1 MLKAYHRLT
10 ILIALLLLVNNL
22 EAQKVGL
29 VLSGGGSKGV
39 SHIGVI
45 RALEEAEIP
54 IDYITGTSM
63 GAIIGGLYAAGY
75 SPDEMEA
82 LLSSR
87 EFEFWSKG
95 QLDPRYSY
103 YFKTS
108 NPTASWL
115 DFKFKVDSSIKPYI
129 PTNLISPVMMD
140 FGFVELFSAASAV
153 ANYDFD
159 SLMVPF
165 RCVAS
170 DIFKAQAVILEKGDL
185 GQAIRASMTYP
196 FYFKPIRIDSV
207 LLFDGGMYNNF
218 PSDVMFEHFNPD
230 IIIGSQASAN
240 ATEPHPDN
248 VKSQLENMLMMKTDF
263 NVLCEGSV
271 LIKHDLPKLN
281 VVDFSHS
288 EAIIDSGYLNTVKMI
303 PEIRKFLT
311 IHRTKHQVDSIRNN
325 FNASKPELNIGS
337 IKINGLRKSQYHY
350 MNNLLNQGAFALN
363 GNKLNS
369 SGLTLAMVKPQY
381 FKFIAEGKI
390 SEIHPALVYDTAK
403 NDFQLSIDIDRQ
415 NQLVSQIGGAVTST
429 SVNEFF
435 LQFQYF
441 LLTSKSF
448 QFTANSY
455 FGRFYNSAL
464 VETRIDFPKHSPYF
478 LSGGFVFNKFNHFKT
493 TTYFYADNDPF
504 FLIEQEQFGY
514 LQLGFPY
521 KNDGKLLLDF
531 SFGNTAD
538 KYYQTNTYTSEDRL
552 DRTSFRFIAP
562 GIVFEINSLN
572 YKEYPTNGVNFRAEG
587 YLISGTEK
595 FFPGTTSTD
604 VRILRIPHTWLQ
616 VGIMYENYFG
626 KVGKAKFGVYSKAF
640 YSTQAFFT
648 NHTAS
653 VLSAAAFQPVPES
666 IIRFMPAYRA
676 SKYFA
681 LGSKNILSL
690 TKNLDFRLEGY
701 MLLRMDVPTKD
712 WLLGKTR
719 AASFIYFDPMA
730 SSGLVYRTPIGP
742 VSIEINYFNGEE
754 NPVSFF
760 FKLGYLIFNRR
771 PF

>member
-1 MLKAYHRLT
+1 MIKPYHRL
-10 ILIALLLLVNNL
+10 LIVLMLLLISIFV

-103 YFKTS
+103 YFKAPTQ
-108 NPTASWL
+108 TASWL
-115 DFKFKVDSSIKPYI
+115 DFKFKVDSAIRPYI

-153 ANYDFD
+153 AEYDFD

-170 DIFKAQAVILEKGDL
+170 DIFKAQAVILERGDL

-218 PSDVMFEHFNPD
+218 PSDVMIEHFNPD
-230 IIIGSQASAN
+230 IIIGSQASTN
-240 ATEPHPDN
+240 ASEPHPDN

-263 NVLCEGSV
+263 DVICESSV
-271 LIKHDLPKLN
+271 LIKHNLPKLN
-281 VVDFSHS
+281 VVDFTHS
-288 EAIIDSGYLNTVKMI
+288 KAIIDSGYLNTVRMI

-311 IHRTKHQVDSIRNN
+311 IHRAKQEIDSIRRR
-325 FNASKPELNIGS
+325 FNTSKPELNIGS

-350 MNNLLNQGAFALN
+350 MNNLLNQGAFAIN
-363 GNKLNS
+363 NQRLNS

-390 SEIHPALVYDTAK
+390 SEIHPALLYDSTNK
-403 NDFQLSIDIDRQ
+403 DFQLTIDIERQ

-429 SVNEFF
+429 SVNELF

-464 VETRIDFPKHSPYF
+464 LEARIDFPKHNPYF
-478 LSGGFVFNKFNHFKT
+478 FTGGFVFNKFNYFKT

-521 KNDGKLLLDF
+521 KNDGKLTIDM

-538 KYYQTNTYTSEDRL
+538 KYYQTNSYTSEDRL
-552 DRTSFRFIAP
+552 DRTAFRFIAP
-562 GIVFEINSLN
+562 GLVFEINSLN
-572 YKEYPTNGVNFRAEG
+572 HKEYPTSGVNFKAEG
-587 YLISGTEK
+587 YLINGSEK
-595 FFPGTTSTD
+595 FYPGTTSTD
-604 VRILRIPHTWLQ
+604 VRILNVHHTWLQ
-616 VGIMYENYFG
+616 VGLLYENYFA
-626 KVGKAKFGVYSKAF
+626 KIQKFKFGFYSRAF
-640 YSTQAFFT
+640 YSTQSFFT

-666 IIRFMPAYRA
+666 IVRFMPSYRA
-676 SKYFA
+676 SKYLA
-681 LGSKNILSL
+681 VGSKNILSL
-690 TKNLDFRLEGY
+690 AKNFDFRLEGY
-701 MLLRMDVPTKD
+701 MLLRKDVPTRD
-712 WLLGKTR
+712 PVLGRTR
-719 AASFIYFDPMA
+719 AASFLYFDPMA
-730 SSGLVYRTPIGP
+730 SSSLVYRTPIGP
-742 VSIEINYFNGEE
+742 VSLEVNYFSGEE
-754 NPVSFF
+754 KPVSFF